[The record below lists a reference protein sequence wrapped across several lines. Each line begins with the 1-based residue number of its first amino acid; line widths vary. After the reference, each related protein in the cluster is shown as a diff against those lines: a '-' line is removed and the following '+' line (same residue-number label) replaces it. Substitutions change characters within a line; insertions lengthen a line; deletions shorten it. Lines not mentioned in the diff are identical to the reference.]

1 MCGLTVMNSSW
12 GSQFN
17 LIEKQGPGAVW
28 VLVFIPT
35 ILPLWPWSLD
45 SKPYSQALIIS
56 FPNLHDGI
64 RHPTAL
70 PQKPV
75 SMVNSVFPS
84 TGQLHSEN
92 PNLTSATHKLPG
104 CPGQVSSCPGV
115 IFPNQECKVVSL
127 NDFWAFSRCIGPT
140 SPPVTQTGDHGP
152 AEIITHRWES
162 TVWEAGRNQGM
173 SSVTSPGDNSEHSHT
188 DPI

>member
-1 MCGLTVMNSSW
+1 MFSPKSQTFYLASFIGGIWWTAVLIRLTVIGGIWGHECVDSPVMNSSW

-84 TGQLHSEN
+84 TGQQHSEN

-127 NDFWAFSRCIGPT
+127 SLRFLSLL
-140 SPPVTQTGDHGP
+140 
-152 AEIITHRWES
+152 
-162 TVWEAGRNQGM
+162 
-173 SSVTSPGDNSEHSHT
+173 
-188 DPI
+188 